1 LPIISTLPNG
11 SVVELARMKR
21 ALNKNQ
27 AAAATVIIFL
37 LLIIAIV
44 ASFYFGSVYISP
56 ERLFSS
62 EIFWQ
67 IRFPRII
74 LAALV
79 GSMLALSGVVL
90 QGVLRNP
97 LADPYILGVSSG
109 GAIGAAI
116 AIAFGINLVVFGMS
130 SVPALAFFFSLI
142 AVLIVY
148 QISKVSGRTAPETL
162 ILAGV
167 AISAFCAA
175 ILALIIIL
183 TGNLEAI
190 YFWLLGSLSSASW
203 TQVYTVIPYAL
214 IGGLVAYFFSKELN
228 AFLLGEEMALSL
240 GVEVERVK
248 IILIA
253 AASLM
258 TAAAVSVSGLIGFV
272 GLIVP
277 HFIRLLIGSNHRF
290 LIPLSV
296 LSGMLLLVTA
306 DVIARVAIA
315 PLEIPIGV
323 VMALIGSPFFLY
335 LLRRRRRGER

>member
-1 LPIISTLPNG
+1 
-11 SVVELARMKR
+11 
-21 ALNKNQ
+21 
-27 AAAATVIIFL
+27 
-37 LLIIAIV
+37 IAV
-44 ASFYFGSVYISP
+44 SFFFGSVYIP
-56 ERLFSS
+56 PDQLFGS

-79 GSMLALSGVVL
+79 GVLLSLSGVVL

-97 LADPYILGVSSG
+97 LADPYILGVSAG
-109 GAIGAAI
+109 GGIGAAV
-116 AIAFGINLVVFGMS
+116 AIAFGLNLVVFGMS
-130 SVPALAFFFSLI
+130 SVPALAFFFAFI

-148 QISKVSGRTAPETL
+148 QVSKVSGRTAPETL

-183 TGNLEAI
+183 TGNLEEI
-190 YFWLLGSLSSASW
+190 YFWLLGSLSAASW

-306 DVIARVAIA
+306 DIIARTAIS

-323 VMALIGSPFFLY
+323 VMALVGSPFFLY